1 MTERVLGPTGSR
13 RRRRFTAGPLLLIAV
28 LALMFTAGAQAVHDD
43 GLFELDR
50 NAVNEAAPGEDWNQ
64 VCPASTPVGTA
75 PGCLGG
81 TAATVSTF
89 VTDPVNGSI
98 FTTGG
103 SKDDLD
109 TTQWRHTD
117 GSVPDKDDLLHGFAA
132 RIGDDLFFGGDRA
145 AANGDA
151 QIGVWF
157 FQDEVGPVAGGLFG
171 PSAHADGDILVL
183 SDFTKGGDLPTVR
196 VFEWNGPGGSI
207 PGVGEINGTLH
218 LLFGTTATPQDCV
231 GTPLSNDPA
240 CATVNT
246 TSTPS
251 PWAFDPKSGPD
262 NAFGPGMFYEGG
274 IDLGFFDLEEECFSS
289 FLIETRSS
297 QSVDATLKDFVAGS
311 FAQCGSTTVTTPKL
325 GDGTTNVPAAGTSI
339 TTAGS
344 IQVRDEAQVT
354 VDGTSQ
360 YAGSVTFHLCGPT
373 PLTDAN
379 YTLCTTGGA
388 LIGSAKPV
396 SPPSPSTVTSDAATI
411 TKVGRYCWRGDYSG
425 DAAQGV
431 PGSSDSAVGECFKV
445 LPVQPTLTTQAVDAL
460 GAPITTAVPFGS
472 TIYDTANLSGTANKP
487 GSGGL
492 GGGDP
497 SIDPVTA
504 GGPAGGTITFKL
516 YGSDCTTLATGF
528 PVAGISVT
536 VSGDNTAYG
545 GPPTVGFQPQSPG
558 VYHWKAEYVSDD
570 GNTLGATHNGA
581 CSDTNEQVTVQQL
594 QPTIATEQTFTIKDA
609 ATITVGAGA
618 GNLAGSVR
626 FRLYNNA
633 TCDPGVG
640 DANLLYDSIVLHP
653 TGIAVSGTSPQTVN
667 SDVTTIT
674 TSKPVLSWLVEY
686 TSTNT
691 GHKDVASACNTE
703 NASLTINNG

>member
-13 RRRRFTAGPLLLIAV
+13 RRRRFMIGPFLLIAAC
-28 LALMFTAGAQAVHDD
+28 ALMFTAGAQAVHDD

-50 NAVNEAAPGEDWNQ
+50 NAVDDGFVGASGGEDWNL
-64 VCPASTPVGTA
+64 VCPTTTPVGTA

-81 TAATVSTF
+81 TAAAVSRF
-89 VTDPVNGSI
+89 VTDAPNSTI
-98 FTTGG
+98 FTQGG

-132 RIGDDLFFGGDRA
+132 RIGDNLYFGADRA

-151 QIGVWF
+151 QIGIWF
-157 FQDEVGPVAGGLFG
+157 FQNQVGPVAGGLFG
-171 PSAHADGDILVL
+171 PSQHKDGDILVL
-183 SDFTKGGDLPTVR
+183 SDFTKGGTLPTVR
-196 VFEWNGPGGSI
+196 VFEWNGPGGDI
-207 PGVGEINGTLH
+207 PGVGEINGTIH

-246 TSTPS
+246 ASTPS

-262 NAFGPGMFYEGG
+262 NSFGPGMFYEGG
-274 IDLGFFDLEEECFSS
+274 IDLGFLGVADECFSS

-297 QSVDATLKDFVAGS
+297 QSVDAVLKDFVAGQ
-311 FAQCGSTTVTTPKL
+311 FAQCGSSTLTTPKL

-344 IQVRDEAQVT
+344 IQVKDEAQVT
-354 VDGTSQ
+354 VNGTST
-360 YAGSVTFHLCGPT
+360 YGGSVSFHLCGPT

-379 YTLCTTGGA
+379 YTLCTSGGA
-388 LIGSAKPV
+388 SIGSAKPV
-396 SPPSPSTVTSDAATI
+396 SGPSPSTVTSDAATI

-425 DAAQGV
+425 DAVKGV

-445 LPVQPTLTTQAVDAL
+445 LPVQPTLSTQAVDAN
-460 GAPITTAVPFGS
+460 GAAITTAVPFGT
-472 TIYDTANLSGTANKP
+472 TIYDTANLSGTAPKP

-504 GGPAGGTITFKL
+504 GGPAGGSITFKL
-516 YGSDCTTLATGF
+516 YQSDCTTLATGF
-528 PVAGISVT
+528 PAAGISVT
-536 VSGDNTAYG
+536 VSGDNAAYG
-545 GPPTVGFQPQSPG
+545 GPPTVGFQPQAPG
-558 VYHWKAEYVSDD
+558 VYHWRAEYVSDD

-581 CSDTNEQVTVQQL
+581 CSDSNEQVTVQQL
-594 QPTIATEQTFTIKDA
+594 QPAISTAQTFTIKDS

-618 GNLAGSVR
+618 GNLAGNVR

-633 TCDPGVG
+633 TCDPGTGNV
-640 DANLLYDSIVLHP
+640 NLLYDSGAV
-653 TGIAVSGTSPQTVN
+653 AVSGASPQTVE
-667 SDVTTIT
+667 SGATTIT

-691 GHKDVASACNTE
+691 GHKNVASACNTE
-703 NASLTINNG
+703 NASLSIDNG

>member
-1 MTERVLGPTGSR
+1 MTERVIGPTGSR
-13 RRRRFTAGPLLLIAV
+13 RRRRFMVGPFLLIAAC
-28 LALMFTAGAQAVHDD
+28 ALLFAAGAQAVHDD

-50 NAVNEAAPGEDWNQ
+50 NAVDDGLAGNAGGEDWNL

-81 TAATVSTF
+81 TAAAVSSF
-89 VTDPVNGSI
+89 VTDPDGATI
-98 FTTGG
+98 FTQGG

-109 TTQWRHTD
+109 TGQWRHTD

-132 RIGDDLFFGGDRA
+132 RIGDHLYFGADRA

-151 QIGVWF
+151 QIGIWF
-157 FQDEVGPVAGGLFG
+157 FQNQVGPVAGGLFG
-171 PSAHADGDILVL
+171 PAVHRDGDILVL
-183 SDFTKGGDLPTVR
+183 SDFTKGGTLPTVR
-196 VFEWNGPGGSI
+196 VFEWNGPGGDI

-251 PWAFDPKSGPD
+251 PWAFDPKFGPD
-262 NAFGPGMFYEGG
+262 NSFGPGMFYEGG
-274 IDLGFFDLEEECFSS
+274 IDLAFLGVADECFSS

-297 QSVDATLKDFVAGS
+297 QSVDAVLKDFVAGS
-311 FAQCGSTTVTTPKL
+311 FAQCGSSTLTTPKL

-344 IQVRDEAQVT
+344 IQVKDEAQVT
-354 VDGTSQ
+354 VNGTST
-360 YAGSVTFHLCGPT
+360 YGGSVSFHLCGPT
-373 PLTDAN
+373 PLTDAS
-379 YTLCTTGGA
+379 YTLCTSGGA
-388 LIGSAKPV
+388 AIGSAKSV
-396 SPPSPSTVTSDAATI
+396 SGPSPSTVTSDAATI

-425 DAAQGV
+425 DAVKGV
-431 PGSSDSAVGECFKV
+431 PASSDSAVGECFKV
-445 LPVQPTLTTQAVDAL
+445 LPVQPTLSTQAVDAL
-460 GAPITTAVPFGS
+460 GAAITTAVPFGS

-487 GSGGL
+487 GSGGV

-516 YGSDCTTLATGF
+516 YQSDCTTLATGF
-528 PVAGISVT
+528 PAAGISVT

-558 VYHWKAEYVSDD
+558 IYHWKAEYVSDD

-581 CSDTNEQVTVQQL
+581 CSDANERVEVQQL
-594 QPTIATEQTFTIKDA
+594 QPAISTAQTFTIKDS
-609 ATITVGAGA
+609 ATITVGARA

-626 FRLYNNA
+626 
-633 TCDPGVG
+633 
-640 DANLLYDSIVLHP
+640 
-653 TGIAVSGTSPQTVN
+653 
-667 SDVTTIT
+667 
-674 TSKPVLSWLVEY
+674 
-686 TSTNT
+686 
-691 GHKDVASACNTE
+691 
-703 NASLTINNG
+703 